1 MPGLWWGVYPEADP
15 SQALLGVLGAPELPH
30 LGRAVPRPVHAVT
43 PLERWRWVI
52 ELPNLDPTE
61 RALLHAIAFND
72 AGPGHCFASKE
83 TLARQVG
90 ASLATVKRA
99 LSRLIAKK
107 AISVVGEPSRGRHAN
122 AYMINIEPAQT
133 EPVQSE
139 LVQIEPAHP
148 DQATGSDCAGNR
160 LNLIAPIREPGNEP
174 GNEPGSGGL
183 DAHAKANGKTLDNP
197 DSGELTAGGRKRDK
211 SRREPFSTDFE
222 SAWAIYP
229 KRDGSNPKGE
239 AFSAWNAR
247 LREGH
252 TAEEMLQGVRRY
264 HSWCDARG
272 KTGTETVMQAK
283 RFFGPG
289 KEFTGP
295 WPIAAPKSPKQEI
308 HRAPEP

>member
-1 MPGLWWGVYPEADP
+1 M
-15 SQALLGVLGAPELPH
+15 
-30 LGRAVPRPVHAVT
+30 T
-43 PLERWRWVI
+43 PLERWQWVI
-52 ELPNLDPTE
+52 ELPGLDSTE

-72 AGPGHCFASKE
+72 AGPKHCFASKE
-83 TLARQVG
+83 TLSRQAG
-90 ASLATVKRA
+90 ASPATVKRA

-107 AISVVGEPSRGRHAN
+107 VISVVGERSRGRHAT
-122 AYMINIEPAQT
+122 AYMINIEPAQS
-133 EPVQSE
+133 EPVQSELVQSE

-148 DQATGSDCAGNR
+148 DQATGSICNSNR
-160 LNLIAPIREPGNEP
+160 LNLIPPISEPGIEP
-174 GNEPGSGGL
+174 GIERGSGGL
-183 DAHAKANGKTLDNP
+183 DAHAKVNGKTLDKP
-197 DSGELTAGGRKRDK
+197 GSGELTAGGRKRDK
-211 SRREPFSTDFE
+211 SWREPFSTDFE

-264 HSWCDARG
+264 RSWCDARG

-295 WPIAAPKSPKQEI
+295 WPIAAPKSPKQEM